1 MVCRRV
7 RHQSAS
13 PHRYRARTHLCCKG
27 NCMLKRMRATGK
39 PLVPKMGTFSLTP
52 FTLSIRI
59 TKHFLLSVSRTS
71 NDSNR
76 IRLRLTMDIHF
87 WGSDLK
93 GVHTCCSSRASQGGK
108 GRADRDAEASQGGL
122 DQNCYCQ
129 HAWLLPLLVAAG
141 QHNVRV
147 TLPLATSARRTRTS

>member
-52 FTLSIRI
+52 FSAC
-59 TKHFLLSVSRTS
+59 V
-71 NDSNR
+71 
-76 IRLRLTMDIHF
+76 RLR
-87 WGSDLK
+87 G
-93 GVHTCCSSRASQGGK
+93 GSRAARRK
-108 GRADRDAEASQGGL
+108 RKRRCRARSRAKAEIRRRTVRFTVLGSLFSETEASKRDFLTTETSVPLFRAGHVFNSPQRNATRVIPGVLSPVPGL
-122 DQNCYCQ
+122 PFACRSGRC
-129 HAWLLPLLVAAG
+129 V
-141 QHNVRV
+141 NVN
-147 TLPLATSARRTRTS
+147 